1 MMMMCCMHVVHV
13 CTDTVLPGCVLVM
26 MCNGCALQ
34 YGTVMFAL
42 LTSTLLCVMLEIW
55 EGIVLGTKRGGTKPP
70 KMAKKCKK
78 NFVPSLLTPKKSEGE
93 GLEFPEIS

>member
-1 MMMMCCMHVVHV
+1 MLCTCVLLCMCVMMCCMHVVH
-13 CTDTVLPGCVLVM
+13 
-26 MCNGCALQ
+26 
-34 YGTVMFAL
+34 
-42 LTSTLLCVMLEIW
+42 LCVMCEEEVFMMWKVVRAIW
-55 EGIVLGTKRGGTKPP
+55 VPKSTKSSSGGGTKPP